1 MKHLKRY
8 NESLTTDEVEKLKDF
23 CETSLAYLLDDG
35 YNVSVS
41 IRFEPRW
48 DHNKVKYPGKNHVI
62 VSLGKESFENTWT
75 DYDLFDWNDVKDYF
89 IPFLQMLVR
98 RYELLPYIEKT
109 KIASPPWEIP
119 TSYVYFNTEGGFNYF
134 PLEKVINDEVS
145 NRRLWGINLQIID
158 KI

>member
-1 MKHLKRY
+1 MKHLKRFD
-8 NESLTTDEVEKLKDF
+8 ESLQPVEVELKDF

-35 YNVSVS
+35 YNVSLS
-41 IRFEPRW
+41 Q
-48 DHNKVKYPGKNHVI
+48 VKYPMKKQHII
-62 VSLGKESFENTWT
+62 VSLGLRVANGSNNNGYFK
-75 DYDLFDWNDVKDYF
+75 LFDWDDVKDYY

-145 NRRLWGINLQIID
+145 IGRLWGINLQIVD

>member
-35 YNVSVS
+35 YDIS
-41 IRFEPRW
+41 ISLR
-48 DHNKVKYPGKNHVI
+48 DQVKYPGKNHVI
-62 VSLGKESFENTWT
+62 ISFGKESFENTWS
-75 DYDLFDWNDVKDYF
+75 DYELFDWNDVKDYF
-89 IPFLQMLVR
+89 IPFLQLLVR

-109 KIASPPWEIP
+109 KITSPPWEIP
-119 TSYVYFNTEGGFNYF
+119 TSHVYFNTEGGSNYF

-145 NRRLWGINLQIID
+145 NRRLWGINLQIVD